1 MNELIPLFAGLVILS
16 LIALVAFWALKG
28 NESW

>member
-28 NESW
+28 NKS